1 MASSYFACVGEILQY
16 ILCVPVADSRD
27 TSKYQIKTISWRSL
41 EVSATSSEKP
51 GSTPVFWFIITARNS
66 SCGKVMFYKGVCQ
79 SFCSQG
85 EGRVSGG
92 GDRVSEGGYSGG
104 RVSSWGKDI
113 WGYLYPPGYTLPPET
128 TKVGSRH
135 ATGKLSC

>member
-1 MASSYFACVGEILQY
+1 
-16 ILCVPVADSRD
+16 
-27 TSKYQIKTISWRSL
+27 
-41 EVSATSSEKP
+41 
-51 GSTPVFWFIITARNS
+51 
-66 SCGKVMFYKGVCQ
+66 MFYKGVCQ

-92 GDRVSEGGYSGG
+92 GDRVSGGYSGEG
-104 RVSSWGKDI
+104 YLLGGV
-113 WGYLYPPGYTLPPET
+113 GYLYPPDTLPPET